1 MKVNI
6 LVSIQYKYYF
16 IIITLKHENL
26 SINGKGNYTT
36 M

>member
-26 SINGKGNYTT
+26 SNGKGNYTT